1 MLARTLGARLAPRL
15 GASRNLSTASLQHVK
30 LDVTESGVA
39 MLRLDCQGEKQNTL
53 SRELMDEMEVVVKQV
68 ETDPKVKA
76 VVLISDKQGSFIAGA
91 NIKMVEDL
99 GKKSAS
105 DAGDASAEGQVAMDK
120 IASMQKTKPWVAA
133 IDGPCL
139 GGGLE
144 VALACSQRVA
154 TASSKTT
161 LGLPE
166 VMLGLLPGAGGTQR
180 LPKLVGAAP
189 ALDMMLT
196 GKMIKAARAKKMGLV
211 DLVVDANAL
220 ERSAVATAL
229 DLAAGKAKAKQRKKG
244 WMDTLL
250 EGNPLGRKVMFDKAK
265 EQVMKATKGKMP
277 APLNII
283 ECVKA
288 GLEGGHSSGSKVEAR
303 RFGELAA
310 SSESAALR
318 GLFFGQTAAKK
329 NVFGQP
335 PKRVETVG
343 VLGAGLMGAGIA
355 EVSAAKDIRVLLK
368 DQNVAGLSR
377 GEGQIKKNLDGK
389 HKKKRIST
397 CARARLAPLIPSH
410 TAPHDPDPAPH
421 PAPPP
426 RPSLPGTSATRC
438 SRA

>member
-196 GKMIKAARAKKMGLV
+196 GKNIKPARAKTKTGLV
-211 DLVVDANAL
+211 D
-220 ERSAVATAL
+220 
-229 DLAAGKAKAKQRKKG
+229 
-244 WMDTLL
+244 
-250 EGNPLGRKVMFDKAK
+250 
-265 EQVMKATKGKMP
+265 
-277 APLNII
+277 
-283 ECVKA
+283 
-288 GLEGGHSSGSKVEAR
+288 
-303 RFGELAA
+303 
-310 SSESAALR
+310 
-318 GLFFGQTAAKK
+318 
-329 NVFGQP
+329 
-335 PKRVETVG
+335 
-343 VLGAGLMGAGIA
+343 
-355 EVSAAKDIRVLLK
+355 
-368 DQNVAGLSR
+368 
-377 GEGQIKKNLDGK
+377 
-389 HKKKRIST
+389 T
-397 CARARLAPLIPSH
+397 C
-410 TAPHDPDPAPH
+410 
-421 PAPPP
+421 
-426 RPSLPGTSATRC
+426 SL
-438 SRA
+438 

>member
-1 MLARTLGARLAPRL
+1 
-15 GASRNLSTASLQHVK
+15 
-30 LDVTESGVA
+30 
-39 MLRLDCQGEKQNTL
+39 
-53 SRELMDEMEVVVKQV
+53 
-68 ETDPKVKA
+68 
-76 VVLISDKQGSFIAGA
+76 VLISDKQGSFIAGA
-91 NIKMVEDL
+91 NIKMVEEL
-99 GKKSAS
+99 GKKDASA
-105 DAGDASAEGQVAMDK
+105 AGDASAEGQVAMDK

-310 SSESAALR
+310 SPESAALR
-318 GLFFGQTAAKK
+318 GLF
-329 NVFGQP
+329 FGQP

-397 CARARLAPLIPSH
+397 CARTRLAPLIPRR
-410 TAPHDPDPAPH
+410 TP
-421 PAPPP
+421 
-426 RPSLPGTSATRC
+426 
-438 SRA
+438 

>member
-265 EQVMKATKGKMP
+265 EQVMKATKGKASRDP
-277 APLNII
+277 TSHAPHSPSSGVRGLEAAPLP
-283 ECVKA
+283 A
-288 GLEGGHSSGSKVEAR
+288 HGQFYDGGWYASGRASN
-303 RFGELAA
+303 ELSGQPAHGPRLLLLTPLLPP
-310 SSESAALR
+310 SAAVVSMAESSLQSHAAFIVER
-318 GLFFGQTAAKK
+318 AAYDVTVRATDDVEVVPKGAPSLYPPLFTLELTV
-329 NVFGQP
+329 N
-335 PKRVETVG
+335 VG
-343 VLGAGLMGAGIA
+343 VEGVDDGIA
-355 EVSAAKDIRVLLK
+355 YKVW
-368 DQNVAGLSR
+368 
-377 GEGQIKKNLDGK
+377 
-389 HKKKRIST
+389 
-397 CARARLAPLIPSH
+397 RL
-410 TAPHDPDPAPH
+410 
-421 PAPPP
+421 
-426 RPSLPGTSATRC
+426 
-438 SRA
+438 